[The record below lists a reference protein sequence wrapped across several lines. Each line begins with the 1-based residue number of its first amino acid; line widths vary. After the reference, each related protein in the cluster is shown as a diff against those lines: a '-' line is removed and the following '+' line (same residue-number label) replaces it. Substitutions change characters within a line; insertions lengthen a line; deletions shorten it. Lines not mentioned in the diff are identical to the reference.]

1 MDGRSW
7 KHHIYL
13 YWNQRDF
20 VAQDKHSQVIMHAV
34 SDDLINWTK
43 IPDEIWVP
51 DESIYEKQDWR
62 DPCIFW
68 YPDEKVLYDYY
79 RSV

>member
-1 MDGRSW
+1 
-7 KHHIYL
+7 
-13 YWNQRDF
+13 
-20 VAQDKHSQVIMHAV
+20 MHAV

-68 YPDEKVLYDYY
+68 YPDILYDYY
-79 RSV
+79 RSSEGGFDDATLQRPHGQQDVD